1 MISYFCCESGRG
13 GSSDPS
19 APPPAFS
26 LLHLWLYIHHQSGSW
41 SVVAIMGHLSVVS
54 LLVETYNCNVNEENK
69 QVSENAAFIIMSSD
83 LRPNSW
89 QVVLSLKNCYF
100 ASTVQ
105 CH

>member
-1 MISYFCCESGRG
+1 MV
-13 GSSDPS
+13 
-19 APPPAFS
+19 A
-26 LLHLWLYIHHQSGSW
+26 
-41 SVVAIMGHLSVVS
+41 AIMGHLPVAS